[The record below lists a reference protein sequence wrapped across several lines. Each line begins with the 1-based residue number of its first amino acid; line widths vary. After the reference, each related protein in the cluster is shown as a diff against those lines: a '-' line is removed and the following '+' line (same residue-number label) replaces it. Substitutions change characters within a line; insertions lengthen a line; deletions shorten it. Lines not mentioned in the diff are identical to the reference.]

1 MQCMTLDGY
10 DDFFDLALRFLL
22 VVLLYHFLLRL
33 LKHLPP
39 NPPSPQQVCVLG
51 ILQTLLFL
59 YSSSLRLI
67 PWHCYWF
74 LATLVIDPF
83 ATTYCK
89 DINLFIMIE
98 DILEIGFQ
106 YVHIVACG
114 NYFNDV
120 TDCELVLDC
129 DALLYN
135 VKFLSIQCFKLQLA
149 FFPLSWCKIVS
160 YKWASS
166 IVTDMTTGIIK
177 FWSIQAIGTSAC
189 LGH

>member
-67 PWHCYWF
+67 P
-74 LATLVIDPF
+74 
-83 ATTYCK
+83 
-89 DINLFIMIE
+89 
-98 DILEIGFQ
+98 
-106 YVHIVACG
+106 
-114 NYFNDV
+114 
-120 TDCELVLDC
+120 
-129 DALLYN
+129 
-135 VKFLSIQCFKLQLA
+135 
-149 FFPLSWCKIVS
+149 
-160 YKWASS
+160 
-166 IVTDMTTGIIK
+166 
-177 FWSIQAIGTSAC
+177 
-189 LGH
+189 